1 VFKFLAIQT
10 AMLMRPTHF
19 LRSLT
24 SLFILAAIIPIPPRL
39 AGVASQVTRAGQA
52 ALTRQVIAA
61 AGDKIEIGADS
72 LGLPLVHDET
82 AALYDKPSVLLTKG
96 DTVNFSVNIRSGGV
110 YTISFDAAAAILL
123 LNMPEGRL
131 LVDGQPPAGNAQT
144 MAFPVFYKNGADKF
158 PLDRYGNETLINQVQ
173 MIRWSNVPLRDVDY
187 SEKYPIQLALSS
199 GKHDFVFTVT
209 NESLYLGSIYLS
221 PFAQYPEYD
230 QYLAEHQASDSSG
243 VSIQLEAEFPSFKN
257 NTAIRPVSDHSLDVT
272 PYDTYRLLLNTL
284 GGDSWKNSGSAV
296 YYEVNV
302 PEAGRYSIALHV
314 QQNTRDNFTVF
325 RRVTVNG
332 SVPFEQ
338 LNEVAFGYSS
348 SWENIIL
355 GGSTPYKIYLEK
367 GLNVIGI
374 EATDS
379 PYRVPIEKIK
389 KVLLDINTLSLQ
401 IKKLTGNQV
410 DRYKEWNI
418 SDYIPDLQDRLIA
431 IADDLRADKGVLS
444 EINQNNGSQE
454 IQRYQMAIDNILF
467 LAQDPDKVP
476 IYMARFSEGPGS
488 AAQLLADLL
497 PLLQSQPLALDKIYV
512 YSPDVT
518 IQQTKASFWKSL
530 SESAKRFVASFR
542 SNPYQ
547 SLYASPDELEVWVN
561 RPRQYVDLLQT
572 ITDASFTPSTGI
584 RVKFSIMPDENKLV
598 LANAAGIQ
606 PDLALGVSTNIPFN
620 LAVRGA
626 LYDLRSFND
635 FDSFIGIYS
644 PGSLLSYIID
654 DSVYAIPETQ
664 DFWVTFYRKDIMD
677 SLGLQVPKTWNEVI
691 QILPELQRYN
701 MNFNTPLSSGAGTK
715 YYLFTTPYFFNY
727 GAQLYSSDGLST
739 GLGSDQSIAA
749 LKFMADSFTIY
760 GMPLT
765 TSSFYNSFR
774 YGTLPIGISNVDT
787 YVKLLTGAPEIK
799 GLWGISL
806 YPATVLA
813 DGTQNRYTTGSAQAC
828 IMFAN
833 TEKSQQG
840 WAFLKW
846 WMSTETQVNFEQ
858 QLMLYYGREYLW
870 YSANLEAFSHLPLP
884 QEDKDVILQQW
895 QWIQEPVLLPG
906 SYMEEREISN
916 AWNKIV
922 FDGVNPRVAIDNAIL
937 TINREFRRKM
947 QEFGYIDENGQ
958 VVKIF
963 QVPTIET
970 VKGWVS
976 NAK

>member
-1 VFKFLAIQT
+1 
-10 AMLMRPTHF
+10 MRPTLF
-19 LRSLT
+19 FRTLISL
-24 SLFILAAIIPIPPRL
+24 LILAAIIPFPSRL
-39 AGVASQVTRAGQA
+39 PGIAGQA
-52 ALTRQVIAA
+52 TRMDRIVLPPPIIAE
-61 AGDKIEIGADS
+61 AGDKIEIRADS
-72 LGLPLVHDET
+72 LGLPLAHDET
-82 AALYDKPSVLLTKG
+82 ATLYDKPSILLTKG
-96 DTVNFSVNIRSGGV
+96 DTASFAVNIESSGV
-110 YTISFDAAAAILL
+110 YTIAFDAAAAVLL
-123 LNMPEGRL
+123 LSAPEGRL
-131 LVDGQPPAGNAQT
+131 LLDGQPPAINAQT
-144 MAFPVFYKNGADKF
+144 MAFPVFYKNNADKF
-158 PLDRYGNETLINQVQ
+158 SLDRYGNEALINQIQ

-187 SEKYPIQLALSS
+187 SEKYPVQLALSS

-209 NESLYLGSIYLS
+209 KESLYLGSIYLS
-221 PFAQYPEYD
+221 PFSQYPEYD
-230 QYLAEHQASDSSG
+230 QYLAEYQAPDSSG
-243 VSIQLEAEFPSFKN
+243 VSIQMEAEYPTFKN
-257 NTAIRPVSDHSLDVT
+257 DTAIRPVSDHSLDVT

-284 GGDSWKNSGSAV
+284 GGDSWQNSGSAV
-296 YYEVNV
+296 FFEVDV
-302 PEAGRYSIALHV
+302 PEAGMYNITLRAR
-314 QQNTRDNFTVF
+314 QNTRDNYTVF

-338 LNEVAFGYSS
+338 LAEVAFDYSS
-348 SWENIIL
+348 GWENITL
-355 GGSTPYKIYLEK
+355 GGSMPYKIYLEK
-367 GLNVIGI
+367 GINVIGI

-379 PYRVPIEKIK
+379 PYRAPIEKIK
-389 KVLLDINTLSLQ
+389 KVLLDINALSLQ

-418 SDYIPDLQDRLIA
+418 SDYIPDLKDRLIA

-467 LAQDPDKVP
+467 LAQNPDKVP

-512 YSPDVT
+512 HSPDIT
-518 IQQTKASFWKSL
+518 IQQTKTSFLRSSSETVKRFIASFGP
-530 SESAKRFVASFR
+530 
-542 SNPYQ
+542 NPYQ
-547 SLYASPDELEVWVN
+547 SLYASEDELEVWVN
-561 RPRQYVDLLQT
+561 RPRQYVDLLQM

-620 LAVRGA
+620 LAVRNA
-626 LYDLRSFND
+626 LYDLRSFKD
-635 FDSFIGIYS
+635 FDSFIKIYS

-727 GAQLYSSDGLST
+727 EAPLYSSDGLST
-739 GLGSDQSIAA
+739 GLGSEQSIAA
-749 LKFMADSFTIY
+749 LEFMADSFTIY

-774 YGTLPIGISNVDT
+774 YGTLPVGISNVET

-806 YPATVLA
+806 YPATVLP

-833 TEKSQQG
+833 TEKRQQG
-840 WAFLKW
+840 WEFLKW
-846 WMSTETQVNFEQ
+846 WMSTDTQVNFEQ

-884 QEDKDVILQQW
+884 QEDKDVISQQW

-922 FDGVNPRVAIDNAIL
+922 FDGVNPRVAIDSAII
-937 TINREFRRKM
+937 TINREFARKM
-947 QEFGYIDENGQ
+947 EEFGYIQNGR
-958 VVKIF
+958 VVKAYKI
-963 QVPTIET
+963 PTIDT
-970 VKGWVS
+970 VKRWI
-976 NAK
+976 ADAEK